1 MIEMVMGVDIPESY
15 IVVLL
20 AFSFPAVVGLMAW
33 IVKQLMR
40 LSEANVRAVDVTSSM
55 QENQRQMNG
64 ELKEVVRQVA
74 GLNVITGSLEARI
87 GRAEQLRDQG

>member
-1 MIEMVMGVDIPESY
+1 MILGAEIPESF

-20 AFSFPAVVGLMAW
+20 GFSFPAVVGLMAW
-33 IVKQLMR
+33 IVKSLMR

-55 QENQRQMNG
+55 QENQRQMNT

-74 GLNVITGSLEARI
+74 GLNVIAGSLEVRVS
-87 GRAEQLRDQG
+87 RAEERHDRP